1 MVESGIRFSRGGIRG
16 LIKEVQGGKNL
27 SRWTVLLVNLV
38 LEWLAM
44 INESPASRFANCGN
58 LFSPLDFLLG
68 TRGLPPSPGGFPSHL
83 EPGEECLDR

>member
-1 MVESGIRFSRGGIRG
+1 M
-16 LIKEVQGGKNL
+16 
-27 SRWTVLLVNLV
+27 LLVNLV

-83 EPGEECLDR
+83 EREKSVLIDDGDDEIKRVGAK